1 MNVRDDRATA
11 MRDAGVAIAAVLLA
25 LMVRVRK
32 DIVNVVLCGL

>member
-1 MNVRDDRATA
+1 